1 LRTDDAVEL
10 PVSTLDFAHLHVHT
24 EYSMLDGLSRVD
36 ELVHQAKDY
45 GMSALAITD
54 HGSMFGA
61 LDFYSSCKYAGINP
75 IIGVEAYVA
84 AGDMTGRGS
93 QERHYNHLVLLARD
107 AEGYRNLMQLVSKA
121 HLEGYYYKPRIDH
134 ALLEKHHE
142 GLIALSGCLSGEV
155 AVAILNDD
163 MAKAREVAGWY
174 RDIMG
179 AGNYYIEIQEHG
191 LEEDA
196 RVTAGLTKL
205 ARDMGLPLVC
215 TNDSHYTSRAHAD
228 AQDLLLAIQM
238 NTTLEDPK
246 RMRMQPNA
254 FYLKSAQEMAELFK
268 EFPDAV
274 KNTLEIASQVHLD
287 LQFDRLQFPEL
298 GHVIPSEHDAD
309 SYLAHVCRTRL
320 PDKYPNGRQA
330 AEERLEYELS
340 VIRATGFSAY
350 MLFVWDFV
358 RWAREHD
365 IVCGPRGS
373 AAGSIVLYLLG
384 ISDVEPLEFSLTFER
399 FLNPERIQMPDID
412 MDFADDRR
420 EEVIQYVVERYGR
433 DHVSQIVTFGRLLAR
448 AAIRD
453 AGRAMGYQL
462 SEIDRVTKMIPQ
474 IPVGLKIDDAL
485 RMNREFSQLYD
496 TDPRVKVL
504 VDRAKSIEGV
514 TRHASTHAAGVVVS
528 RDPLT
533 DHVPL
538 ARVAKSE
545 QMVMTQYH
553 MKGLE
558 KIGLLKMDFLGL
570 ANLTMLEKAIHNVEE
585 SRGIKIDL
593 GTMPLDDQKT
603 YDMLARGETNSVF
616 QLEGRGMT
624 RYIQELKPQSIKHLA
639 AMISLYRP
647 GPMAHIPSYIAR
659 KDGREKVHYLDDS
672 LIPLLEETY
681 GIIVYQDQVL
691 QIVQKVAGYSL
702 GQADILRR
710 AMGKK
715 IAEEMKREQD
725 HFVAGALQQG
735 YKNDVAEKLWEYIE
749 PFAGYAFNK
758 AHAVCY
764 AYTSYQTAY
773 FKANYPVEWMAAVLT
788 TEALDTTK
796 VVSVIGECRR
806 LGVPLLPPSVNH
818 SKPRFSVES
827 LGRRGGVA
835 ATDPSSDPE
844 LGIRYGLAAV
854 KNVGEG
860 AVELLIEERE
870 ANGPFQSLEELC
882 RRVDLRTMNK
892 RVIEALIKCG
902 AMDEFG
908 ERAQLLAAVDQC
920 IVAGQRD
927 QKAMGAGQTSLF
939 DMADSASAP
948 SMAVSLPNIAP
959 ATIDQRL
966 AWEKESLG
974 LYFSEHPFEQAARW
988 LSSRVSV
995 DTSQVTPEIA
1005 GEMVTVAGI
1014 VTEARRIITKRN
1026 ETMAR
1031 VVVED
1036 LHGSVEVIA
1045 FPKTYERTAEAWQE
1059 DAVVILQG
1067 KVDVRDEQ
1075 VQILCETAERWTI
1088 PEGEEPPPPLY
1099 SQEVAPTR
1107 SDGNGLTG
1115 ANGSRTSG
1123 TQGKRGANGMNAQN
1137 GHIPPAAATDD
1148 RPPVSMKL
1156 TLRRTGDSPADIR
1169 TLEKLHTL
1177 LKSTD
1182 GHDPYELELV
1192 SPQKRVRLQVPDART
1207 CFSADLEIALRRL
1220 LGPENVVVQAAM
1232 IPMPEEP
1239 VASEVADLEAPPFPD
1254 PILDYEPDYD
1264 DVEPYYP
1271 ASPAP
1276 STTPTPVKPAA
1287 VADPEDALVAARISG
1302 NLLPG
1307 ESPLPGIEAR
1317 RGWWSNED

>member
-1 LRTDDAVEL
+1 
-10 PVSTLDFAHLHVHT
+10 
-24 EYSMLDGLSRVD
+24 MLDGLSRVD

-61 LDFYSSCKYAGINP
+61 LDFYSACKYAGIKP
-75 IIGVEAYVA
+75 IVGVEAYVA
-84 AGDMTGRGS
+84 AGDMAGRGT

-134 ALLEKHHE
+134 ALLEKHHQ

-179 AGNYYIEIQEHG
+179 AENYYIEIQEHG

-215 TNDSHYTSRAHAD
+215 TNDSHYTSQAHAD

-238 NTTLEDPK
+238 NAALDDPK

-254 FYLKSAQEMAELFK
+254 FYLKSGQEMAELFK

-274 KNTLEIASQVHLD
+274 KNTLEIASKVDLQ

-298 GHVIPSEHDAD
+298 GHVIPPEHDAD

-320 PDKYPNGRQA
+320 PDKYPGNRQA
-330 AEERLEYELS
+330 AEERLDYELS
-340 VIRATGFSAY
+340 VIRTTGFSAY

-420 EEVIQYVVERYGR
+420 EEVIQYVVDRYGR

-462 SEIDRVTKMIPQ
+462 SELDRVTKMIPQ

-496 TDPRVKVL
+496 NDPRVKML

-538 ARVAKSE
+538 AKVAKNE
-545 QMVMTQYH
+545 QMVMTQYS

-570 ANLTMLEKAIHNVEE
+570 ANLTMLEKAIRNVEE
-585 SRGIKIDL
+585 SRGVKVDL
-593 GTMPLDDQKT
+593 GTMPLDDRKT

-725 HFVAGALQQG
+725 HFVEGALQQG
-735 YKNDVAEKLWEYIE
+735 YKKDVAEKLWEYIE

-773 FKANYPVEWMAAVLT
+773 FKANFPVEWMAAVLT

-818 SKPRFSVES
+818 SKPRFSVERIS
-827 LGRRGGVA
+827 TELGPDGEP
-835 ATDPSSDPE
+835 D

-860 AVELLIEERE
+860 AVELLLEERE

-902 AMDEFG
+902 AMDDFG

-920 IVAGQRD
+920 MAAGQRD
-927 QKAMGAGQTSLF
+927 QKAMDAGQTSMF
-939 DMADSASAP
+939 DLGDAAGAP
-948 SMAVSLPNIAP
+948 SVAVSLPNIAP
-959 ATIDQRL
+959 ASTEQRL

-988 LSSRVSV
+988 LSSRVTV
-995 DTSQVTPEIA
+995 DTSQVTSEIA

-1014 VTEARRIITKRN
+1014 VTEVRRIITKRN
-1026 ETMAR
+1026 ESMAR

-1036 LHGSVEVIA
+1036 LHGSIEVIV
-1045 FPKTYERTAEAWQE
+1045 FPKTYERTSEAWQE

-1067 KVDVRDEQ
+1067 KVDVREEQ
-1075 VQILCETAERWTI
+1075 AQILCETAERWTI

-1099 SQEVAPTR
+1099 SQQLEPSR
-1107 SDGNGLTG
+1107 PNGNGHGRTNGARSNGTHG
-1115 ANGSRTSG
+1115 ANGTN
-1123 TQGKRGANGMNAQN
+1123 GAGSHQA
-1137 GHIPPAAATDD
+1137 PAPTAARAE
-1148 RPPVSMKL
+1148 RPPVSLKL

-1177 LKSTD
+1177 LKAGE

-1192 SPQKRVRLQVPDART
+1192 SAQKRVRLSVPDART
-1207 CFSADLEIALRRL
+1207 CFSADLEVSLRRL

-1232 IPMPEEP
+1232 MPMPDEP
-1239 VASEVADLEAPPFPD
+1239 VAATPDLEAPPFPD
-1254 PILDYEPDYD
+1254 PILDYYPDD
-1264 DVEPYYP
+1264 DDIEPYYP
-1271 ASPAP
+1271 PPP
-1276 STTPTPVKPAA
+1276 SAEPRPVKSVA
-1287 VADPEDALVAARISG
+1287 VEDPEDALVAARISG

-1307 ESPLPGIEAR
+1307 EAPLPGIEAR
-1317 RGWWSNED
+1317 RSWWSNED

>member
-1 LRTDDAVEL
+1 M
-10 PVSTLDFAHLHVHT
+10 SSLDFAHLHVHT
-24 EYSMLDGLSRVD
+24 EYSMLDGLSGVD

-61 LDFYSSCKYAGINP
+61 LDFYSACKYAGIKP

-84 AGDMTGRGS
+84 AGDMAGRGA
-93 QERHYNHLVLLARD
+93 QERHYNHLVLLAQN

-163 MAKAREVAGWY
+163 MAKAKEVAGWY
-174 RDIMG
+174 RDVLG
-179 AGNYYIEIQEHG
+179 PKNYYIEIQEHG
-191 LEEDA
+191 LAEDA
-196 RVTAGLTKL
+196 RVTAGLTQL
-205 ARDMGLPLVC
+205 ARELDLPLVC
-215 TNDSHYTSRAHAD
+215 TNDSHYTTKAHAE

-246 RMRMQPNA
+246 RMRMQPNV
-254 FYLKSAQEMAELFK
+254 FYLKTAQEMAELFK

-274 KNTLEIASQVHLD
+274 KNTLEIASQIDLN

-298 GHVIPSEHDAD
+298 GHVIPEGHDAD

-320 PDKYPNGRQA
+320 PDKYSNNRQK
-330 AEERLEYELS
+330 AEDRLEYELG
-340 VIRATGFSAY
+340 VIRTTGFSAY

-420 EEVIQYVVERYGR
+420 EEVIQYVVDRYGR

-496 TDPRVKVL
+496 GDPRVKML

-538 ARVAKSE
+538 ARVAKNDD
-545 QMVMTQYH
+545 MVMTQYSQ
-553 MKGLE
+553 KGLE

-570 ANLTMLEKAIHNVEE
+570 ANLTMLEKAIRNVEE
-585 SRGIKIDL
+585 TRGNKVDL
-593 GTMPLDDQKT
+593 ATMPLDDQKT

-624 RYIQELKPQSIKHLA
+624 RYIQELKPQTIHHLA

-672 LIPLLEETY
+672 LVPLLEETY

-691 QIVQKVAGYSL
+691 QLVQKVAGYSL

-715 IAEEMKREQD
+715 IAEEMRQEKA
-725 HFVAGALQQG
+725 HFVDGATKQG
-735 YKNDVAEKLWEYIE
+735 YKKDVAEKLWEYIE

-773 FKANYPVEWMAAVLT
+773 FKANFPVEWMAAVLT
-788 TEALDTTK
+788 TEALDTAK

-806 LGVPLLPPSVNH
+806 LGVPLLPPSVNR
-818 SKPRFSVES
+818 SKPRFTVE
-827 LGRRGGVA
+827 A
-835 ATDPSSDPE
+835 ISDEDGHTSDSDGEPL

-860 AVELLIEERE
+860 AVELLIAERE
-870 ANGPFQSLEELC
+870 ANGPFQTFEEFC

-908 ERAQLLAAVDQC
+908 ERAQLLAAVDQFMA
-920 IVAGQRD
+920 AGQRD

-939 DMADSASAP
+939 DLGDSSSAP
-948 SMAVSLPNIAP
+948 AVSVSLPNITP
-959 ATIDQRL
+959 AGTEQRL
-966 AWEKESLG
+966 AWEKEALG
-974 LYFSEHPFEQAARW
+974 LYFSEHPFERASRW
-988 LSSRVSV
+988 LSSRVTV
-995 DTSQVTPEIA
+995 DTSQVTPEIS

-1014 VTEARRIITKRN
+1014 ITEVRRIITKRN

-1031 VVVED
+1031 VIVED

-1045 FPKTYERTAEAWQE
+1045 FPKTYERTAEAWKE

-1067 KVDVRDEQ
+1067 KVEVREEQ
-1075 VQILCETAERWTI
+1075 VQILCETADLWTI
-1088 PEGEEPPPPLY
+1088 PEGQEPPPPLY
-1099 SQEVAPTR
+1099 SQQSETSRPNGHGYRMQRSSPNENEHSQNNGAKSTR
-1107 SDGNGLTG
+1107 TNGTNG
-1115 ANGSRTSG
+1115 HAATATANGD
-1123 TQGKRGANGMNAQN
+1123 NA
-1137 GHIPPAAATDD
+1137 D
-1148 RPPVSMKL
+1148 RPPISMKL
-1156 TLRRTGDSPADIR
+1156 TLRRTGDAPADIR
-1169 TLEKLHTL
+1169 TLEKLHKL
-1177 LKSTD
+1177 LESANGK
-1182 GHDPYELELV
+1182 DPYELELV
-1192 SPQKRVRLQVPDART
+1192 STQKRVRIEAPDSKT
-1207 CFSADLEIALRRL
+1207 DFNADLEIALRRL
-1220 LGPENVVVQAAM
+1220 LGAENVVVQAAM
-1232 IPMPEEP
+1232 MPMPEGP
-1239 VASEVADLEAPPFPD
+1239 ATDLEPPPFPD
-1254 PILDYEPDYD
+1254 PIMDYEPDD
-1264 DVEPYYP
+1264 DVEAYFPPPPSVATSPKPP
-1271 ASPAP
+1271 AD
-1276 STTPTPVKPAA
+1276 
-1287 VADPEDALVAARISG
+1287 DPEEALMAARISG

-1307 ESPLPGIEAR
+1307 ESPLPGVEAR
-1317 RGWWSNED
+1317 RSWWSNED

>member
-1 LRTDDAVEL
+1 
-10 PVSTLDFAHLHVHT
+10 
-24 EYSMLDGLSRVD
+24 
-36 ELVHQAKDY
+36 
-45 GMSALAITD
+45 
-54 HGSMFGA
+54 
-61 LDFYSSCKYAGINP
+61 
-75 IIGVEAYVA
+75 
-84 AGDMTGRGS
+84 
-93 QERHYNHLVLLARD
+93 
-107 AEGYRNLMQLVSKA
+107 
-121 HLEGYYYKPRIDH
+121 
-134 ALLEKHHE
+134 LLEKHHD

-174 RDIMG
+174 RDVMG
-179 AGNYYIEIQEHG
+179 PENYYIEIQEHG
-191 LEEDA
+191 LQEDA
-196 RVTAGLTKL
+196 RVTTGLTTL
-205 ARDMGLPLVC
+205 AREMGLPLVC
-215 TNDSHYTSRAHAD
+215 TNDSHYTARAHAE

-246 RMRMQPNA
+246 RMRMQPNV

-274 KNTLEIASQVHLD
+274 HNTLEIASQVDLN

-298 GHVIPSEHDAD
+298 GHVIPAGETAD
-309 SYLAHVCRTRL
+309 SYLAAVCRTRL
-320 PDKYPNGRQA
+320 PDKYPNNRQQ

-340 VIRATGFSAY
+340 VIQSTGFSAY

-358 RWAREHD
+358 RWAREQD

-373 AAGSIVLYLLG
+373 AAGSIVLYLLS

-485 RMNREFSQLYD
+485 RMNREFSQLYESQ
-496 TDPRVKVL
+496 PHIKRL
-504 VDRAKSIEGV
+504 VDAAKSIEGV

-538 ARVAKSE
+538 ARVAKNE
-545 QMVMTQYH
+545 QMVMTQYSQ
-553 MKGLE
+553 KGLE

-570 ANLTMLEKAIHNVEE
+570 ANLTMLEKAIRNVEE
-585 SRGIKIDL
+585 TRGIKVDL
-593 GTMPLDDQKT
+593 ATMPLDDKPT

-647 GPMAHIPSYIAR
+647 GPLAHIPSYIAR
-659 KDGREKVHYLDDS
+659 KDGREKIHYLDDT

-691 QIVQKVAGYSL
+691 QLVQKVAGYSL

-715 IAEEMKREQD
+715 IAEEMQRERG
-725 HFVAGALQQG
+725 HFVEGAQTQG
-735 YKNDVAEKLWEYIE
+735 YKKDVAEKLWEYIE

-764 AYTSYQTAY
+764 AYVAYQTAY

-788 TEALDTTK
+788 TEALDTVK

-806 LGVPLLPPSVNH
+806 LGVPLLPPSVNR
-818 SKPRFSVES
+818 STTRFSVEQIPDD
-827 LGRRGGVA
+827 GRGGVSPP
-835 ATDPSSDPE
+835 DQDGEPR

-860 AVELLIEERE
+860 AVELLIAER
-870 ANGPFQSLEELC
+870 ATNGPFLTFEELC
-882 RRVDLRTMNK
+882 RRVDLRTVNK

-920 IVAGQRD
+920 MAAGQRD

-939 DMADSASAP
+939 DFGDAASTP
-948 SMAVSLPNIAP
+948 SVTVSLPSVTP
-959 ATIDQRL
+959 AGADQRL
-966 AWEKESLG
+966 IWEKESLG
-974 LYFSEHPFEQAARW
+974 LYFSEHPFEQASRW
-988 LSSRVSV
+988 LSSRVTA
-995 DTSQVTPEIA
+995 DTSQVGPEMN

-1014 VTEARRIITKRN
+1014 ITEARRIITKRN
-1026 ETMAR
+1026 DTMAR
-1031 VVVED
+1031 VVLED

-1045 FPKTYERTAEAWQE
+1045 FPKTFERTSEAWQE
-1059 DAVVILQG
+1059 DAIVIVQG
-1067 KVDVRDEQ
+1067 KVELREEQ
-1075 VQILCETAERWTI
+1075 VQIICENAERWTI
-1088 PEGEEPPPPLY
+1088 PEGQEPPPPLF
-1099 SQEVAPTR
+1099 SQSQQAADH
-1107 SDGNGLTG
+1107 SSNGNGYGYQTARPSTNGNGKNGSHGKSG
-1115 ANGSRTSG
+1115 ANGTAKHTTNGASRSPASEGVSG
-1123 TQGKRGANGMNAQN
+1123 QTAGQRRSA
-1137 GHIPPAAATDD
+1137 DD
-1148 RPPVSMKL
+1148 GRPPISMKL
-1156 TLRRTGDSPADIR
+1156 TLRRTGDSRADIQI
-1169 TLEKLHTL
+1169 LEKLHTL
-1177 LKSTD
+1177 LQAAS

-1192 SPQKRVRLQVPDART
+1192 SDQKRVRIQASDTHTR
-1207 CFSADLEIALRRL
+1207 FSDDLEIALRRL

-1232 IPMPEEP
+1232 LPMPEEDS
-1239 VASEVADLEAPPFPD
+1239 AALLEPPPFPD
-1254 PILDYEPDYD
+1254 PLMDYD
-1264 DVEPYYP
+1264 PDDAEPYF
-1271 ASPAP
+1271 PAP
-1276 STTPTPVKPAA
+1276 PSPEPRMREPAQ
-1287 VADPEDALVAARISG
+1287 VADGEDALVAARISG
-1302 NLLPG
+1302 SLLPG
-1307 ESPLPGIEAR
+1307 ETPLPGIEAR
-1317 RGWWSNED
+1317 RSWWSNED